1 MSLGLYAVRVYG
13 TWSDQHQQLINDLV
27 HPCVAGLVPRL
38 PPNSPPPPTSTG
50 TYASPCTQIGEWK
63 AKEIVKLKSLFA
75 LCSVSGALELYWK
88 AMRLLLVPQL
98 SPTRPPLCS
107 LLWNSISHHNNGITS
122 PFSTTTGVVS
132 LQDIDHTLRVVI
144 QLTDGGAELSD
155 MKNLFRSKDS
165 SRGNS
170 KKSKRNKKNGSEEV
184 ESLPINDE
192 DVANALL
199 KLECLCEVDILPS

>member
-1 MSLGLYAVRVYG
+1 
-13 TWSDQHQQLINDLV
+13 
-27 HPCVAGLVPRL
+27 
-38 PPNSPPPPTSTG
+38 
-50 TYASPCTQIGEWK
+50 
-63 AKEIVKLKSLFA
+63 
-75 LCSVSGALELYWK
+75 
-88 AMRLLLVPQL
+88 MRLLLSSAVPQL

-122 PFSTTTGVVS
+122 PFSTTAGVVS

-155 MKNLFRSKDS
+155 MKNLLRSKDTS
-165 SRGNS
+165 SSG
-170 KKSKRNKKNGSEEV
+170 KKTKRNKKNGSEEV

-199 KLECLCEVDILPS
+199 KLECLCEVDILPSHITWCLNLILCCSSGSGAQSLHPLMRRGKSVKLREKSTLFELKSTR